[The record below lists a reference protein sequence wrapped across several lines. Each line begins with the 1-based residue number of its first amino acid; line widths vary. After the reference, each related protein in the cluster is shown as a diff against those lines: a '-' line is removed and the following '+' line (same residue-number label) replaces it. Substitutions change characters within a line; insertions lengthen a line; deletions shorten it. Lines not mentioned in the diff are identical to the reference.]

1 MVNLFFAA
9 IREEAM
15 DLMAD
20 GADRPVGAR
29 RIGAEEAR
37 VLLAIAE
44 AATPAG
50 RHVRA
55 PDARTVD
62 AVEAVLERFGPS
74 ADRAWLAGLQALD
87 LAALPLAGARLSSL
101 PIGARTGVLA
111 RLVQGTATNGL
122 VRAVTA
128 PLKLAQ
134 VIVAD
139 PPESL
144 GARVGLSALPVLE
157 ERPRWRER
165 MLDAREM
172 SDGETLEADVVIVGS
187 GAGGGPVARAL
198 ASEGYAVVVVE
209 EGGYFSRGDFHGRAW
224 ERGLTMQRQRA
235 LVGNTFIAM
244 PTGVTVGG
252 STTVNS
258 GTCLRTPAE
267 VLRRW
272 RFEDGLTGLDPEV
285 MEPFFAKVE
294 AALEV
299 GVPSASVLGGSARV
313 VARGASALGWSHGP
327 LARNAP
333 GCDGQGLCCF
343 GCPTDA
349 KRSTNVSYLPAAM
362 RAGAVL
368 AHHCRVE
375 EVLLAGGR
383 AVGVVARAM
392 GGRGARVRVL
402 AKTVVLSGG
411 SVGTPLMLLR
421 QGLANRS
428 GQVGR
433 NLTVHPASNA
443 WGEFDER
450 IAGWEGIPQSY
461 GVDEFTPEGI
471 RFEGAFV
478 PLDVA
483 AATLSSVGPD
493 WTDFVDRFD
502 HMACFGFMVAETS
515 RGRVALGPDR
525 GALLTYRMN
534 DVDRRKILRGH
545 GLLARLLLAGGA
557 GVVRSGV
564 RGWETFRS
572 VADVERFE
580 REAPSSVAAHQL
592 ELAAFH
598 PLGSCRMGAD
608 PSRSVVGPTHETHDV
623 PGLFVVD
630 GSCVNGPLGVNP
642 QVTIMALAERASA
655 FVARGVDQATRPS
668 PRRAPPLP
676 RDAQVEFTE
685 TMGGRCQMLASGR
698 EVAASFTVRAAAG
711 DGGAV
716 LRELLREGAVLKL
729 EGTASIEG
737 MASRAPC
744 EGTLTLRPLR
754 RVGTLVYDLRYA
766 GDDGVE
772 YQLHGEKSVGLAS
785 VLSGMTT
792 LVTEIARSADGVPVA
807 RGTLRFALGDV
818 LPWLTTWRVRGRAS
832 VLG

>member
-1 MVNLFFAA
+1 
-9 IREEAM
+9 
-15 DLMAD
+15 MAD
-20 GADRPVGAR
+20 GTDRQVSTR
-29 RIGAEEAR
+29 RIGADQAR

-50 RHVRA
+50 RYVRA
-55 PDARTVD
+55 PGSRTVD
-62 AVEAVLERFGPS
+62 AVETVLDRFGPS

-87 LAALPLAGARLSSL
+87 LAAIPLAGARLSSL
-101 PIGARTGVLA
+101 PLAARTAVLA
-111 RLVQGTATNGL
+111 RLAGNVATNGL
-122 VRAVTA
+122 VRGVTA

-134 VIVAD
+134 VLVAD
-139 PPESL
+139 PPDTL
-144 GARVGLSALPVLE
+144 GARVGLTSLSVVE

-172 SDGETLEADVVIVGS
+172 TDGETLEADVVIVGS
-187 GAGGGPVARAL
+187 GAGGAPVARAL
-198 ASEGYAVVVVE
+198 ASEGYAVVVLE
-209 EGGYFSRGDFHGRAW
+209 EGGYFSRADFRGRAW
-224 ERGLTMQRQRA
+224 ERGLAMQRQRA

-252 STTVNS
+252 STTINS
-258 GTCLRTPAE
+258 GTCLRTPAD

-272 RFEDGLTGLDPEV
+272 RFEDGLTGIDPEV

-294 AALEV
+294 SALDV
-299 GVPSASVLGGSARV
+299 GVAAAATLGGSARV

-327 LARNAP
+327 LSRNAP

-349 KRSTNVSYLPAAM
+349 KTSTNVTHLPAAM

-383 AVGVVARAM
+383 AVGVVARAV

-402 AKTVVLSGG
+402 AKSVVLSGG
-411 SVGTPLMLLR
+411 TVGTPLMLLR
-421 QGLANRS
+421 QGLANSS

-450 IAGWEGIPQSY
+450 VAGWEGIPQSY
-461 GVDEFTPEGI
+461 GIDEFTPEGI

-483 AATLSSVGPD
+483 AATVASVGPS
-493 WTDFVDRFD
+493 WTHFVDRFD
-502 HMACFGFMVAETS
+502 HMACFGFMIAETS
-515 RGRVALGPDR
+515 RGRVSLGPDR
-525 GALLTYRMN
+525 SALLTYRMN

-545 GLLARLLLAGGA
+545 GLLARLFFAGGA
-557 GVVRSGV
+557 DVVHSGV
-564 RGWETFRS
+564 RGWERFHS
-572 VADVERFE
+572 VRDVERFE

-608 PSRSVVGPTHETHDV
+608 PARSVVGPTHETHDV

-655 FVARGVDQATRPS
+655 FVARSVDAASRPS
-668 PRRAPPLP
+668 PRRPPPLP
-676 RDAQVEFTE
+676 RDAQMEFTE

-716 LRELLREGAVLKL
+716 MRALLREGAVLKL
-729 EGTASIEG
+729 EGTATIDG
-737 MASRAPC
+737 MASRSPC
-744 EGTLTLRPLR
+744 DGTLTLRPLR
-754 RVGTLVYDLRYA
+754 RVGTLVYDLRFA
-766 GDDGVE
+766 GDDGVD
-772 YQLHGEKSVGLAS
+772 YHLHGEKSVRLAT

-792 LVTEIARSADGVPVA
+792 LVTEVARAADGVPVA

-818 LPWLTTWRVRGRAS
+818 LPWLTTWRVRAKAS

>member
-1 MVNLFFAA
+1 
-9 IREEAM
+9 
-15 DLMAD
+15 MAD
-20 GADRPVGAR
+20 GADRRGGVR
-29 RIGAEEAR
+29 RIGADEAR

-74 ADRAWLAGLQALD
+74 ADRAWLTALHALD
-87 LAALPLAGARLSSL
+87 LAAIPLSGARLSSL
-101 PIGARTGVLA
+101 PIAARTGTLA
-111 RLVQGTATNGL
+111 RLAQGVATHGL
-122 VRAVTA
+122 VRGVTA

-144 GARVGLSALPVLE
+144 GARVGLSTLPVVD
-157 ERPRWRER
+157 ERPRWHER

-198 ASEGYAVVVVE
+198 ASEGYAVVVLE
-209 EGGYFSRGDFHGRAW
+209 EGGYFSRGDFSGRAW
-224 ERGLTMQRQRA
+224 ERGLAMQRQRGV
-235 LVGNTFIAM
+235 VGNTFIAM

-252 STTVNS
+252 STTINS
-258 GTCLRTPAE
+258 GTCLRTPAD

-343 GCPTDA
+343 GCPTGA
-349 KRSTNVSYLPAAM
+349 KSSTNVSYLPAAM

-383 AVGVVARAM
+383 AVGVLGRAV
-392 GGRGARVRVL
+392 GGGARIRVL

-411 SVGTPLMLLR
+411 TIGTPLMLLR

-443 WGEFDER
+443 WADFDER

-461 GVDEFTPEGI
+461 GIDEFTPEGI

-483 AATLSSVGPD
+483 AATVSSVGPA

-502 HMACFGFMVAETS
+502 HLACFGFMIAESS
-515 RGRVALGPDR
+515 RGRVSLGPDR
-525 GALLTYRMN
+525 SALLTYRMN

-557 GVVRSGV
+557 REVHMGV
-564 RGWETFRS
+564 RGWERLRS
-572 VADVERFE
+572 EREVERFE

-598 PLGSCRMGAD
+598 PLGTCRMGAD
-608 PSRSVVGPTHETHDV
+608 ASRSVVGPTHETHDV

-642 QVTIMALAERASA
+642 QVTIMALAERASG
-655 FVARGVDQATRPS
+655 FIARHADSASRPQR
-668 PRRAPPLP
+668 RRAPPPP

-698 EVAASFTVRAAAG
+698 DVAASFTVRAAAG
-711 DGGAV
+711 DGASL
-716 LRELLREGAVLKL
+716 LRSLLREGAVLAL
-729 EGTASIEG
+729 DGAATIEG
-737 MASRAPC
+737 MALRSPC

-754 RVGTLVYDLRYA
+754 RIGTLVYDLRFA

-772 YQLHGEKSVGLAS
+772 YLLHGEKSVRLAT

-792 LVTEIARSADGVPVA
+792 LVTEVARAADGVPVA

-832 VLG
+832 VLP